1 MNEKYL
7 EAGKIISTHGIKGEV
22 KVLPWADSPEFL
34 TRFKTF
40 YLVGAVIGR
49 PQTGEPL
56 DGGTDCRGQF
66 ANWPRNDK
74 KGDLSASGGRPMT
87 APTGGCKPEGPAS
100 GGRSMSAP
108 TALNVEQSRVQ
119 KTCVLIKFKGID
131 TVEDAQKLREK
142 VLSIARDDPRIPAG
156 TIFQADLIGMPVRA
170 GGKEIG
176 KIAEILS
183 MPSSD
188 VWVVRGEKE
197 YLIPNVKAFVPA
209 IELSLGYVDVN
220 LIEGM
225 ETDAD

>member
-7 EAGKIISTHGIKGEV
+7 EAGKIVSTHGIRGEV

-49 PQTGEPL
+49 PQTGEPK

-74 KGDLSASGGRPMT
+74 KGDLSASGGRPM
-87 APTGGCKPEGPAS
+87 A
-100 GGRSMSAP
+100 AP
-108 TALNVEQSRVQ
+108 TALAVESARVQ

-131 TVEDAQKLREK
+131 TVEDAAKLRDM
-142 VLSIARDDPRIPAG
+142 VISIARDDPRIPAG
-156 TIFQADLIGMPVRA
+156 TVFHADLIGMPVRA

-183 MPSSD
+183 MPASD
-188 VWVVRGEKE
+188 VWIVKGEKE
-197 YLIPNVKAFVPA
+197 YMIPNVKAFVPE
-209 IELSLGYVDVN
+209 IDLSLGYVDVN

-225 ETDAD
+225 ETDKE